1 MISGIIHH
9 RTDPGQ
15 LSATHLFDEDG
26 VEREEELHDVRQV
39 HGVRE
44 GVFHLGQRP
53 DDGAVHVLGR
63 IISREAERGTILNT
77 CKETNRGYGCRK
89 NNFSCNYHN
98 HGPNPPN

>member
-1 MISGIIHH
+1 MIRGIIHH
-9 RTDPGQ
+9 RSDQGQ

-44 GVFHLGQRP
+44 RVLHLGERP

-63 IISREAERGTILNT
+63 IISREAKRGNNSLTSPVPFKVR
-77 CKETNRGYGCRK
+77 KETNRSRYTDAVPR
-89 NNFSCNYHN
+89 
-98 HGPNPPN
+98 